1 MNLEKRYEQILSNF
15 ESLEHRV
22 REQQNIGS
30 FEFAFILTSIL
41 IMIPYELVTD
51 ARSMLVLGSLNLLF
65 DLVFVLLLLRFISWK
80 RQGKLNLFTV
90 ITDSLAAL
98 PGILAIVFLGV
109 SLMLPQEFILGDFL
123 AAGGLSLAVI
133 RSAKLLRAL
142 RLSRLFRLLR
152 NIKMLRYIALK
163 SDSPSCESTVGWLGF
178 FVLSI
183 LILINVGTTVW
194 GPLAFLQD
202 SSDLARE
209 QFIQELETTAPADIL
224 GAMQLSREHGLA
236 ESIIYLERDGR
247 RTYGTE
253 YQNLD
258 RSDAEA
264 EISRR
269 YNGLNSYLISAGGWQ
284 IRIRNSVLFRAQRMH
299 NFLWITGII
308 LSITLFSLLATSFI
322 GRTYTDYL
330 NDYRKAILDSYKG
343 IESLFEIDPEQI
355 SRDDRDSFAYAIG
368 LYTKDF
374 LEMVRTYHALNDSLE
389 EKEQEIADLNDAIQG
404 LEKDLEPLDADL
416 QACREL
422 IQKLCRKNPGLA
434 DKISKR
440 TVFQTFS
447 LS

>member
-1 MNLEKRYEQILSNF
+1 MNLEKRYEQILNNF

-22 REQQNIGS
+22 REQQNIGRL
-30 FEFAFILTSIL
+30 EFAFILTSIL
-41 IMIPYELVTD
+41 IMVPYELVTD

-98 PGILAIVFLGV
+98 PGILAILFLGI
-109 SLMLPQEFILGDFL
+109 SLIMPQEFILTDFL
-123 AAGGLSLAVI
+123 AAGGLSVAVI
-133 RSAKLLRAL
+133 RSTKLLRAL

-163 SDSPSCESTVGWLGF
+163 SDSPSCENTVGWLGF

-183 LILINVGTTVW
+183 LIMINVGTTMW

-202 SSDLARE
+202 SSDYVRE
-209 QFIQELETTAPADIL
+209 QFTQELDAAAPADIL
-224 GAMQLSREHGLA
+224 GVMQLNREYGLA

-247 RTYGTE
+247 RTYGPE

-258 RSDAEA
+258 RSDAETA
-264 EISRR
+264 ISRR
-269 YNGLNSYLISAGGWQ
+269 YNGLNSYLISAGGWEL
-284 IRIRNSVLFRAQRMH
+284 RVRNTVLFRAQRMH
-299 NFLWITGII
+299 NFLWISGII
-308 LSITLFSLLATSFI
+308 IAITLFSLLATSFI

-343 IESLFEIDPEQI
+343 IESLFEIDPDQI

-374 LEMVRTYHALNDSLE
+374 LEMVRTFHALNSSLE
-389 EKEQEIADLNDAIQG
+389 EKEQEISDLNDAIQS
-404 LEKDLEPLDADL
+404 LEQDLEPLDADV
-416 QACREL
+416 QTCRAL
-422 IQKLCRKNPGLA
+422 LQKLCRKNPGLA
-434 DKISKR
+434 EKISRR